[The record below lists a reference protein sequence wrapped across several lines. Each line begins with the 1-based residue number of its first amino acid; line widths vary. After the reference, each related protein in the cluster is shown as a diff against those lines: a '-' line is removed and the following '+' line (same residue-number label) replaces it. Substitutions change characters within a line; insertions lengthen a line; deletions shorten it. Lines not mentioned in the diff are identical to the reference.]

1 MSCTNTTA
9 MYLNIDTQ
17 ICASGSA
24 SRSGNTI
31 TVSGTFSVTQ
41 TNVWNINAIY
51 AYVDGATSWQKVKN
65 AGNVTSGS
73 ANFSFSFTDASA
85 GSRTYTA
92 VFQVWN
98 NAESGPLGGPAST
111 TFSVSW
117 PAGGTAPSD
126 GHIDGLSSA
135 YNLDNGLIEFYADNV
150 SVSTS
155 TALTTSQFRISLAPN
170 TGGGLACQYVT
181 FVNNSSAV
189 LNQSNST
196 ADSGG
201 ITIVPNQLYYSG
213 IYAVNSVGGY
223 YYNGPTIVAPAAP
236 VECTV
241 SSNTSDSITIKY
253 ITVADG
259 GYYDKYIEYNLNDR
273 LGWITGD
280 TVSSSSST
288 TGTFTISNLNPY
300 KNYTVQFRVRTYA
313 GATDSGSFS
322 FTLLKPKFY
331 GSAFSAISV
340 TGTIPENIQVASVN
354 WTTFST
360 ALSGIISKGI
370 TPENLPVSAN
380 LKRYV
385 TGWTMEVTLEDN
397 TIITDRTTTDYDT
410 DPSSPFVA
418 KWGITIDQ
426 SHLGTSGSMP
436 LTVLSIGGASKI
448 NELYGS
454 LNNQSKPI
462 VKLYA
467 SENGRAKLIYK
478 EK

>member
-1 MSCTNTTA
+1 
-9 MYLNIDTQ
+9 MYLNINTQ

-31 TVSGTFSVTQ
+31 TVSGTFSVSQ
-41 TNVWNINAIY
+41 SGSYNYNAIY
-51 AYVDGATSWQKVKN
+51 AYVDGQTSWTKVKPYQ
-65 AGNVTSGS
+65 TSGGSWS

-98 NAESGPLGGPAST
+98 NAETGPLGGSAST

-155 TALTTSQFRISLAPN
+155 TTLTTSQFRILLTPN
-170 TGGGLACQYVT
+170 TGGGLAYQHVT
-181 FVNNSSAV
+181 FTNNSSAV
-189 LNQSNST
+189 LNQSNSI
-196 ADSGG
+196 AGG
-201 ITIVPNQLYYSG
+201 GGVTIVPNQLYYSG
-213 IYAVNSVGGY
+213 IYAVNSAGDY
-223 YYNGPTIVAPAAP
+223 YYNGPYVVAPAAP
-236 VECTV
+236 AECII
-241 SSNTSDSITIKY
+241 SSNTSNSITVTYTTI
-253 ITVADG
+253 ADG
-259 GYYDKYIEYNLNDR
+259 GYYDKFIEYSLDNEAN
-273 LGWITGD
+273 WTTGA
-280 TVSSSSST
+280 TISSSSAT
-288 TGTFTISNLNPY
+288 TGTFTVSYLNPY
-300 KNYTVQFRVRTYA
+300 KNYTILFRVRTLA
-313 GATDSGSFS
+313 GSTYSGSIN

-331 GSAFSAISV
+331 GSTFSVISV
-340 TGTIPENIQVASVN
+340 TGTIPENIQVASVD

-360 ALSGIISKGI
+360 ALSGIISSGI
-370 TPENLPVSAN
+370 TPDNLPVSAN
-380 LKRYV
+380 LRRYNS
-385 TGWTMEVTLEDN
+385 GWTMEITLSDS
-397 TIITDRTTTDYDT
+397 TVISDRGTPYDI
-410 DPSSPFVA
+410 DPRSQFLT

-426 SHLGTSGSMP
+426 SHLGTSGDMP
-436 LTVLSIGGASKI
+436 LTVLSVGGATKI

-454 LNNQSKPI
+454 LNNQSKSI
-462 VKLYA
+462 MKLYA